1 MPRSIRIA
9 GLSVVAWLVAITV
22 TWAQAPVDYRL
33 SFADYVRHVVDVEAV
48 FSDITADTLEIH
60 MSRSSPGRYALHEF
74 AKNVFDLQISDGAGR
89 ALTPARPNLHVWSV
103 KDHGG
108 TVRVRYRLFADRID
122 GTYAGVDATQA
133 HLNLPATL
141 VWAKS
146 FETRPARLTFVPPP
160 DVTWTVASQLY
171 ATDDPLVFTAPN
183 LAYLLDSPVQ
193 FGPQTMRTFQVAV
206 NAAAAA
212 PQATIRVALRHDG
225 TEAEVD
231 RFAAGVEKIVREAR
245 AVFGELPAFE
255 PGHYTFLATYAQ
267 GASGDGMEH
276 RNSTVLT
283 APAAIAQAERPLL
296 NTVAHEFFHAWN
308 VERIRPR
315 SLEPFNFD
323 DANVSSELWVAEGFT
338 QYYGAL
344 LMARA
349 GLSTRDDALRSMGGL
364 INAVNASAGRR
375 VRFAPEMSRL
385 APFVDAACSVD
396 PTNWGN
402 TYLSYYT
409 FGAAIA
415 LGLDLELR
423 DRTDGRI
430 GLDDYMKALWT
441 KYGKTPSPPGTV
453 ATPYTPADLQTT
465 LAEVSGS
472 VSFAREFFERYVDG
486 PELVEYG
493 MLLKR
498 MGLIWKPLHPGRGW
512 MGDLPMTTGTDG
524 ARITNAAPMG
534 TPAYDA
540 GFGEGDVLVSIGGQ
554 DVRSASDVAAIV
566 EAAKPGDRLDAR
578 YLRHGKPRAATIA
591 LRGHPARTLVT
602 RESAGETP
610 TPEELK
616 MRDAW
621 LGSRAKK

>member
-9 GLSVVAWLVAITV
+9 GLSLAAWLVTITL

-33 SFADYVRHVVDVEAV
+33 SFADYVRHVVDVEVV
-48 FSDITADTLEIH
+48 FSDVAADPLEIH

-74 AKNVFDLQISDGAGR
+74 AKNVFELQISDGAGR
-89 ALTPARPNLHVWSV
+89 PLTPARPNLHVWSV

-141 VWAKS
+141 MWAKTL
-146 FETRPARLTFVPPP
+146 ETRPAKLTFVPPP

-171 ATDDPLVFTAPN
+171 GTDNPLVFTAPN

-193 FGPQTMRTFQVAV
+193 FGPQMLRTFQIGVS
-206 NAAAAA
+206 AAA
-212 PQATIRVALRHDG
+212 PAPQTTIRVALRHDG
-225 TEAEVD
+225 TEAEAD
-231 RFAAGVEKIVREAR
+231 RFAAGVEKVVREAR
-245 AVFGELPAFE
+245 AVYGDLPAFE

-267 GASGDGMEH
+267 GANGDGMEH

-283 APAAIAQAERPLL
+283 APAALAQAERQLL
-296 NTVAHEFFHAWN
+296 GTVAHEFFHAWN

-338 QYYGAL
+338 QYYGGL

-349 GLSTRDDALRSMGGL
+349 GLSTREDALRSIGGL

-423 DRTDGRI
+423 DRTDGKVT
-430 GLDDYMKALWT
+430 LDDYMKALWT
-441 KYGKTPSPPGTV
+441 KYGRTPSAPGTV
-453 ATPYTPADLQTT
+453 ATPYTPEDLQTT

-472 VSFAREFFERYVDG
+472 PSFAGEFFERYVDG

-498 MGLIWKPLHPGRGW
+498 MGLIWKPIYPGRAW
-512 MGDLPMTTGTDG
+512 MGELPMTSGSDG
-524 ARITNAAPMG
+524 AHVTNAAPMG
-534 TPAYDA
+534 TPAFDA
-540 GFGEGDVLVSIGGQ
+540 GFGEGDVLASIGGK
-554 DVRSASDVAAIV
+554 DVRSAADVTAIV
-566 EAAKPGDRLDAR
+566 EAAKPGDRLEVT
-578 YLRHGKPRAATIA
+578 YLRHGKPHQAVVA
-591 LRGHPARTLVT
+591 LRGHPTRTLVT

-621 LGSRAKK
+621 LGSRAK

>member
-9 GLSVVAWLVAITV
+9 GLSLVAWLVAITL

-33 SFADYVRHVVDVEAV
+33 SFADYVRHVVDVEVV
-48 FSDITADTLEIH
+48 FSDVTADPLDIH

-74 AKNVFDLQISDGAGR
+74 AKNVFDVQITDGAGR
-89 ALTPARPNLHVWSV
+89 PLTPARPNLHVWRV

-141 VWAKS
+141 MWAKTL
-146 FETRPARLTFVPPP
+146 ETRPATADVRAASRRRPGRSPRSSTPPTTRWCSRRRTSP
-160 DVTWTVASQLY
+160 TCS
-171 ATDDPLVFTAPN
+171 TARCSSGRRCCGRSRS
-183 LAYLLDSPVQ
+183 AVSAAA
-193 FGPQTMRTFQVAV
+193 PQTT
-206 NAAAAA
+206 

-225 TEAEVD
+225 TEAEAD
-231 RFAAGVEKIVREAR
+231 RFAGGVEKIVREAR

-283 APAAIAQAERPLL
+283 APAALAQAERPLL
-296 NTVAHEFFHAWN
+296 GTVAHEFFHAWN

-338 QYYGAL
+338 QYYGPL

-349 GLSTRDDALRSMGGL
+349 GLSTREDALRSMGGL

-423 DRTDGRI
+423 DRTDGKVT
-430 GLDDYMKALWT
+430 LDDYMKALWT
-441 KYGKTPSPPGTV
+441 KYGKTPSAPGHGRHAVHGGRPPDHARRGERQRLV
-453 ATPYTPADLQTT
+453 RARVLRALRRRPGAGRVRHAAEADGADLEAALSRARLDGRPADDQRHRRRPHHGRRADGHARLRRRLRRGRRAGLDRRQGRA
-465 LAEVSGS
+465 LGVGRRRRSSRPPSRAIVSRRRS
-472 VSFAREFFERYVDG
+472 CATASRARR
-486 PELVEYG
+486 
-493 MLLKR
+493 
-498 MGLIWKPLHPGRGW
+498 
-512 MGDLPMTTGTDG
+512 
-524 ARITNAAPMG
+524 
-534 TPAYDA
+534 
-540 GFGEGDVLVSIGGQ
+540 
-554 DVRSASDVAAIV
+554 RSRCAAI
-566 EAAKPGDRLDAR
+566 R
-578 YLRHGKPRAATIA
+578 
-591 LRGHPARTLVT
+591 RGR
-602 RESAGETP
+602 
-610 TPEELK
+610 
-616 MRDAW
+616 W
-621 LGSRAKK
+621 

>member
-1 MPRSIRIA
+1 M
-9 GLSVVAWLVAITV
+9 
-22 TWAQAPVDYRL
+22 
-33 SFADYVRHVVDVEAV
+33 
-48 FSDITADTLEIH
+48 
-60 MSRSSPGRYALHEF
+60 
-74 AKNVFDLQISDGAGR
+74 
-89 ALTPARPNLHVWSV
+89 
-103 KDHGG
+103 
-108 TVRVRYRLFADRID
+108 
-122 GTYAGVDATQA
+122 
-133 HLNLPATL
+133 
-141 VWAKS
+141 
-146 FETRPARLTFVPPP
+146 
-160 DVTWTVASQLY
+160 
-171 ATDDPLVFTAPN
+171 
-183 LAYLLDSPVQ
+183 
-193 FGPQTMRTFQVAV
+193 
-206 NAAAAA
+206 
-212 PQATIRVALRHDG
+212 
-225 TEAEVD
+225 
-231 RFAAGVEKIVREAR
+231 REAR

-283 APAAIAQAERPLL
+283 APAALAQAERPLL

-344 LMARA
+344 LMVRA
-349 GLSTRDDALRSMGGL
+349 GLSTREDALRSVGGL

-423 DRTDGRI
+423 DRTDGKVT
-430 GLDDYMKALWT
+430 LDDYMKALWT
-441 KYGKTPSPPGTV
+441 KYGKTPSAPGTV
-453 ATPYTPADLQTT
+453 ATPYTAADLQTT

-472 VSFAREFFERYVDG
+472 VVVRARVLRALCRRSGAGRIRHAAQADG
-486 PELVEYG
+486 PDLETGV
-493 MLLKR
+493 
-498 MGLIWKPLHPGRGW
+498 HPGRAW
-512 MGDLPMTTGTDG
+512 MGDLPMTSGTDG
-524 ARITNAAPMG
+524 TRITNAAPMG

-540 GFGEGDVLVSIGGQ
+540 GFGEGDVLVSIGGKE
-554 DVRSASDVAAIV
+554 VRSATDVTAIV
-566 EAAKPGDRLDAR
+566 EAAKAGDRLEAS
-578 YLRHGKPRAATIA
+578 YLRHGKPRQATIA

-621 LGSRAKK
+621 LGSRAN

>member
-1 MPRSIRIA
+1 MPRPLRIA
-9 GLSVVAWLVAITV
+9 GLSVVVCCLTV
-22 TWAQAPVDYRL
+22 TLAWAQAPVGYRL
-33 SFADYVRHVVDVEAV
+33 SFADYVRHVVDVEVV
-48 FSDITADTLEIH
+48 FPEVKADPLEIH

-74 AKNVFDLQISDGAGR
+74 AKNVFDLQITDGTGR
-89 ALTPARPNLHVWSV
+89 PLTPARPNLHSWRVSS
-103 KDHGG
+103 HGG

-133 HLNLPATL
+133 HLNAPATL
-141 VWAKS
+141 MWAKTLES
-146 FETRPARLTFVPPP
+146 RPATLTFVPPP

-171 ATDDPLVFTAPN
+171 ATSDPLIFTAPN
-183 LAYLLDSPVQ
+183 LAYLLDSPIQ
-193 FGPQTMRTFQVAV
+193 FAPQAMRTFQIGLS
-206 NAAAAA
+206 AAAGA
-212 PQATIRVALRHDG
+212 PQTTIRVALRHDG
-225 TEAEVD
+225 TDAEAT

-245 AVFGELPAFE
+245 AVYGELPAFE

-267 GASGDGMEH
+267 GANGDGMEH

-283 APAAIAQAERPLL
+283 APAALAHAERPLL
-296 NTVAHEFFHAWN
+296 GTVAHEFFHAWN

-338 QYYGAL
+338 QYYGPL
-344 LMARA
+344 LMVRA
-349 GLSTRDDALRSMGGL
+349 GLTTPDDALRVLGGL

-423 DRTDGRI
+423 DRTDGKVT
-430 GLDDYMKALWT
+430 LDDYMKALWT
-441 KYGKTPSPPGTV
+441 KFGKTPSEPGTV
-453 ATPYTPADLQTT
+453 ATPYTAADLQTT

-472 VSFAREFFERYVDG
+472 VSFAGEFFERYVDG

-498 MGLIWKPLHPGRGW
+498 MGLIWKPLHSGRAW
-512 MGDLPMTTGTDG
+512 MGDLPMTGGADG
-524 ARITNAAPMG
+524 IRVTSAAPMG

-540 GFGEGDVLVSIGGQ
+540 GFGEGDVLVTIGGK
-554 DVRSASDVAAIV
+554 DVRAAGDVAAIV
-566 EAAKPGDRLDAR
+566 DAAKPGDRLEVAFVR
-578 YLRHGKPRAATIA
+578 NGKGRQATIA
-591 LRGHPARTLVT
+591 LRGHPTRVLVT

-610 TPEELK
+610 TPEELT
-616 MRDAW
+616 MRAAW
-621 LGSRAKK
+621 LTSRAK

>member
-1 MPRSIRIA
+1 MLRALRIT
-9 GLSVVAWLVAITV
+9 GLTLACLLAARLVS
-22 TWAQAPVDYRL
+22 AQAPVDYRL
-33 SFADYVRHVVDVEAV
+33 SFADYVRHVVDVEVV
-48 FSDITADTLEIH
+48 FSDVTADPLEIH

-74 AKNVFDLQISDGAGR
+74 AKNVFDLQITDGTGR
-89 ALTPARPNLHVWSV
+89 PLTPARPSLHVWRV
-103 KDHGG
+103 KEHGG

-133 HLNLPATL
+133 HLNPPATL
-141 VWAKS
+141 MWAKS
-146 FETRPARLTFVPPP
+146 LETRAAKITFVAPP
-160 DVTWTVASQLY
+160 DVAWSVASQLY
-171 ATDDPLVFTAPN
+171 ATGDPLVFTAPN
-183 LAYLLDSPVQ
+183 LAYLMDSPIQ
-193 FGPQTMRTFQVAV
+193 FAPQALKTFQIGV
-206 NAAAAA
+206 NAAAGA
-212 PQATIRVALRHDG
+212 PQTTIRVALRHDG
-225 TEAEVD
+225 TDAEVEH
-231 RFAAGVEKIVREAR
+231 FTGGVEKIVREAR

-283 APAAIAQAERPLL
+283 APAALAQAERPLL
-296 NTVAHEFFHAWN
+296 GTVAHEFFHSWN

-323 DANVSSELWVAEGFT
+323 DANVSSELWVGEGFT

-344 LMARA
+344 LMTRA
-349 GLSTRDDALRSMGGL
+349 GLSTPEDALRSVGGL
-364 INAVNASAGRR
+364 INSVNASAGRR

-423 DRTDGRI
+423 DRTDGKVT
-430 GLDDYMKALWT
+430 LDDYMKALWT
-441 KYGKTPSPPGTV
+441 KYGKTPAPPGTV
-453 ATPYTPADLQTT
+453 ATPYTAADLQTT

-498 MGLIWKPLHPGRGW
+498 MGLIWQPLYPGRSW
-512 MGDLPMTTGTDG
+512 MGELPMTSGADG
-524 ARITNAAPMG
+524 ARVTAAAPMG

-540 GFGEGDVLVSIGGQ
+540 GFGEGDVLVSIGGK

-566 EAAKPGDRLDAR
+566 DAAKPGDRLETAF
-578 YLRHGKPRAATIA
+578 LRQGKPHQATIA
-591 LRGHPARTLVT
+591 LRGHPTRTLVT

-610 TPEELK
+610 TPEELT
-616 MRDAW
+616 MRAAW
-621 LGSRAKK
+621 LGSRAK

>member
-1 MPRSIRIA
+1 MLRLFRIA
-9 GLSVVAWLVAITV
+9 VFSVIACLATAVSG
-22 TWAQAPVDYRL
+22 WAQAPVDYRL
-33 SFADYVRHVVDVEAV
+33 SFTDYVRHLVDVEVV
-48 FSDITADTLEIH
+48 FSDVTADPLDIH

-74 AKNVFDLQISDGAGR
+74 AKNVFDVQISDGAGR
-89 ALTPARPNLHVWSV
+89 PLTPTRPNLHVWRV

-122 GTYAGVDATQA
+122 GTYAGVDASQA
-133 HLNLPATL
+133 HLNTPAAL
-141 VWAKS
+141 MWAKS
-146 FETRPARLTFVPPP
+146 LETRPARLTFVPPP

-171 ATDDPLVFTAPN
+171 PTGDPLVFTAPN
-183 LAYLLDSPVQ
+183 FAYLMDSPIQ
-193 FGPQTMRTFQVAV
+193 FAPQMMRTFPIPVSATGE
-206 NAAAAA
+206 A
-212 PQATIRVALRHDG
+212 PQTTIRVALRHDG
-225 TEAEVD
+225 TEAEAD
-231 RFAAGVEKIVREAR
+231 HFTGSVEKIVREAR

-267 GASGDGMEH
+267 GVGGDGMEH

-283 APAAIAQAERPLL
+283 APAALAQAERALL
-296 NTVAHEFFHAWN
+296 GTVAHEFFHSWN
-308 VERIRPR
+308 VERIRPK

-323 DANVSSELWVAEGFT
+323 DANVSSELWVGEGFT
-338 QYYGAL
+338 QYYGPL
-344 LMARA
+344 LMTRA
-349 GLSTRDDALRSMGGL
+349 GLSTPEDALRAASSL

-396 PTNWGN
+396 PTNWSN

-423 DRTDGRI
+423 DRTDGKVS
-430 GLDDYMKALWT
+430 LDDYMKALWT
-441 KYGKTPSPPGTV
+441 KYGKTPSAPGVV
-453 ATPYTPADLQTT
+453 ATPYTAEDLQVT

-498 MGLIWKPLHPGRGW
+498 MGLIWKPLYPGRAW
-512 MGDLPMTTGTDG
+512 IGDLPMMSGADG
-524 ARITNAAPMG
+524 ARITGAAPMG

-540 GFGEGDVLVSIGGQ
+540 GFGEGDVLVAVDGKPVRTSA
-554 DVRSASDVAAIV
+554 DVTAII
-566 EAAKPGDRLDAR
+566 ETAKPGARLEADYR
-578 YLRHGKPRAATIA
+578 RHGQPHKTTIA
-591 LRGHPARTLVT
+591 LRAHSTRTLVT

-610 TPEELK
+610 TAEELA
-616 MRDAW
+616 MRASW
-621 LGSRAKK
+621 LGSRAK

>member
-1 MPRSIRIA
+1 M
-9 GLSVVAWLVAITV
+9 
-22 TWAQAPVDYRL
+22 
-33 SFADYVRHVVDVEAV
+33 
-48 FSDITADTLEIH
+48 
-60 MSRSSPGRYALHEF
+60 
-74 AKNVFDLQISDGAGR
+74 
-89 ALTPARPNLHVWSV
+89 
-103 KDHGG
+103 
-108 TVRVRYRLFADRID
+108 
-122 GTYAGVDATQA
+122 
-133 HLNLPATL
+133 
-141 VWAKS
+141 
-146 FETRPARLTFVPPP
+146 
-160 DVTWTVASQLY
+160 
-171 ATDDPLVFTAPN
+171 
-183 LAYLLDSPVQ
+183 
-193 FGPQTMRTFQVAV
+193 
-206 NAAAAA
+206 
-212 PQATIRVALRHDG
+212 
-225 TEAEVD
+225 
-231 RFAAGVEKIVREAR
+231 REAR

-267 GASGDGMEH
+267 GANGDGMEH

-283 APAAIAQAERPLL
+283 APAALAQAERPLL
-296 NTVAHEFFHAWN
+296 GTVAHEFFHAWN

-349 GLSTRDDALRSMGGL
+349 GLSTRDDALRSVGGL

-423 DRTDGRI
+423 DRTDGKVT
-430 GLDDYMKALWT
+430 LDDYMKALWT
-441 KYGKTPSPPGTV
+441 KYGKTPSAPGTV
-453 ATPYTPADLQTT
+453 ATPYTAADLQTT

-498 MGLIWKPLHPGRGW
+498 MGLIWKPLYPGRAW
-512 MGDLPMTTGTDG
+512 MGDLPMTSGTDG

-540 GFGEGDVLVSIGGQ
+540 GFGEGDVLVSIGGK

-566 EAAKPGDRLDAR
+566 EAAKPGDRLEAT
-578 YLRHGKPRAATIA
+578 YLRHGKPRQATIA
-591 LRGHPARTLVT
+591 LRGTSDADAGDARERRRDADARGTEDARRLA
-602 RESAGETP
+602 RLAGEVDCGRSFRVGKGRFEAFSDGVLAIIITIMVL
-610 TPEELK
+610 ELK
-616 MRDAW
+616 VPHGADWHAIQPLLPRVPQLRPELHLHRHLLEQPPPHAARDDARLGRGDVGQPAPAVLAVAGAVRHRLDGREPLRARCRPRPTAW
-621 LGSRAKK
+621 CC